1 MCVCVW
7 DFRGLRSLGV
17 SMASSA
23 ILTTFLPSPL
33 SGAPTREVRM
43 VGVWEGIGFPGHRI
57 SGGGW

>member
-7 DFRGLRSLGV
+7 DFRGLCSLGV

-43 VGVWEGIGFPGHRI
+43 VGVWEGIGSTG
-57 SGGGW
+57 